1 MRKSSIK
8 LSFWCQEPTTTMAEP
23 EPAIVEETAAASN
36 GQLSQEEFEAEQIR

>member
-1 MRKSSIK
+1 MR
-8 LSFWCQEPTTTMAEP
+8 QEPTTTMAEP